1 MKVRASRRTRVALAA
16 LAVAAVAVPTAAA
29 LDLVDWGADR
39 QDRLENRASSLFGR
53 IGDPLEATAA
63 QGATE
68 GADSVAL
75 ASGLAVSDVIRGNVN
90 DADPTNHLYQNG
102 DMIAFWPSDNNPDWA
117 IVCIENGQTVPGVQ
131 RVKLKSPNKGRVET
145 ILTGTQACDGI
156 RRTPWNTILAT
167 EEVLPERAAGVA
179 GWAIEIYDPLVTTGA
194 RFDRVTGV
202 VTDTIGANEAGNV
215 QPRGALGR
223 FSWEGIG
230 ILGDGTVYAGDELAP
245 SNGVNGGA
253 MFKFVPSDPATA
265 SEYGMLSSSANAAL
279 SPFAAGSLYA
289 LEVGIPGSATN
300 TGQGNQYGLGKW
312 IPVPAATASID
323 GRALATGYYRPE
335 DLHIDPIAAANGEV
349 RFCWTNTGNSSLR
362 NWGEVLCA
370 TEHVDASA
378 PTGRTPEVQP
388 FVLGTP
394 LMNQPDNLEFQPGT
408 GIVYVIEDSPNL
420 NGTAEAAGDVWAC
433 LRDGADD
440 DTLSDGCV
448 RVVSVTTQ
456 GAEPT
461 GFAFDA
467 SGTKAYMIVQHSPEN
482 PATPLL
488 EGTYDELL
496 VVSGFRPD
504 RATAVR

>member
-29 LDLVDWGADR
+29 LDLVDWGVDR

-63 QGATE
+63 QAATE

-117 IVCIENGQTVPGVQ
+117 IVCIENGATVPGVQ
-131 RVKLKSPNKGRVET
+131 RVKLKNPNKGKVET
-145 ILTGTQACDGI
+145 ILTGTVACDGI

-167 EEVLPERAAGVA
+167 EEVGSAPA
-179 GWAIEIYDPLVTTGA
+179 GWGIEIYDPTVTTGVTI
-194 RFDRVTGV
+194 DRATGV
-202 VTDTIGANEAGNV
+202 VTDTVGANEAGNV
-215 QPRGALGR
+215 VPRPALGR
-223 FSWEGIG
+223 FAWEGIG
-230 ILGDGTVYAGDELAP
+230 ITGDGTVYAGDELAP
-245 SNGVNGGA
+245 GGRQNGGA
-253 MFKFVPSDPATA
+253 IFKFVPADPATA
-265 SEYGMLSSSANAAL
+265 SEYAMLSSVANAGL

-289 LEVGIPGSATN
+289 LEVGTANGAGN
-300 TGQGNQYGLGKW
+300 AGQGNQYGLGKW
-312 IPVPAATASID
+312 VGPIDAANARTEGKAK
-323 GRALATGYYRPE
+323 GTGYYRPE
-335 DLHIDPIAAANGEV
+335 DLHLDPIAAASGQT
-349 RFCWTNTGNSSLR
+349 RFCWTNTGVSSLR

-370 TEHVDASA
+370 TETVNAAA
-378 PTGRTPEVQP
+378 PTGTTPEVQP

-394 LMNQPDNLEFQPGT
+394 QMNQPDNLEFQPGT

-420 NGTAEAAGDVWAC
+420 DGTTGVAGDVWAC

-448 RVVSVTTQ
+448 RVVSVTTL

-467 SGTKAYMIVQHSPEN
+467 SGTKAYLIVQHSPEN
-482 PATPLL
+482 AATPLL